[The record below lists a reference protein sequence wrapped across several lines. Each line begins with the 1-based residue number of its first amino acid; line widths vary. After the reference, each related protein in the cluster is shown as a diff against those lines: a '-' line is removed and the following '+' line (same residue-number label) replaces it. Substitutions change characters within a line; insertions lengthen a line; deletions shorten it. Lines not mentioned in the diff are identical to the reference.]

1 MRHGST
7 RPGTAIANA
16 RSPNRRPY
24 VCLLCLCF
32 AASSPSPGPAPSP
45 GSLSVTPAKAAPSA
59 PRHFF
64 GFTPDFGTVSD
75 NTLSANYKRLR
86 RAGARWVRFGVH
98 WWYIERTKGTYRWR
112 STDRFFA
119 AAACN
124 GLVALPMFIGS
135 PGWASGRSSTIAP
148 PLQTHL
154 PEFQAMIRR
163 VIARYGAGGS
173 YWRKRHRCLGGKGR
187 VPKRPSRI
195 WQVWNEPNVM
205 GYDGGQKSTAEGYG
219 RLLTAADKAI
229 NGSIQ
234 PARQD
239 GARRADRQPLNRLPE
254 GPLQGGAPSQLTRQR
269 VRPARLRHH
278 SSELPRALE
287 EASRAPPTPTAL
299 HASGSG
305 SVRSRWSSCL
315 QKGHS
320 YPARCR
326 NNPLARD
333 EAGQRRYLT
342 RMYRLFLRNAGGLR
356 LRRVAWYSWRD
367 PSLSRATCDFC
378 YGSGL
383 LHRGGRHKPAWKAY
397 VNLARGR
404 R

>member
-1 MRHGST
+1 MHRGST
-7 RPGTAIANA
+7 RSGTAIAYA
-16 RSPNRRPY
+16 QSPNRRRH
-24 VCLLCLCF
+24 VCLLCLCL
-32 AASSPSPGPAPSP
+32 AASLAISWSGALSGSRSVPPAS
-45 GSLSVTPAKAAPSA
+45 AAPSA

-64 GFTPDFGTVSD
+64 GFTPDFGTLSD
-75 NTLSANYKRLR
+75 HALSANYRRLR
-86 RAGARWVRFGVH
+86 RAGARWVRFGVY

-119 AAACN
+119 AAACS

-148 PLQTHL
+148 PLATHL

-173 YWRKRHRCLGGKGR
+173 YWKKRHRCLGGHGR

-205 GYDGGQKSTAEGYG
+205 GYYGGQEATAEGYG

-229 NGSIQ
+229 NGSIN
-234 PARQD
+234 PHAKTV
-239 GARRADRQPLNRLPE
+239 L
-254 GPLQGGAPSQLTRQR
+254 GGLTGSR
-269 VRPARLRHH
+269 
-278 SSELPRALE
+278 SSAFLRALYRAVPHLNARVNVFDQHAYATTPRNSLE
-287 EASRAPPTPTAL
+287 LLRSLRRTANAHGASRKRIWVSEVA
-299 HASGSG
+299 
-305 SVRSRWSSCL
+305 WSSCL
-315 QKGHS
+315 QQGHS

-333 EAGQRRYLT
+333 ETGQRRYLT
-342 RMYRLFLRNAGGLR
+342 RMYRRFLRNAKALR

-367 PSLSRATCDFC
+367 PSLDRATCDFC
-378 YGSGL
+378 FGSGL
-383 LHRGGRHKPAWKAY
+383 LRRGGRHKPAWKAY

>member
-1 MRHGST
+1 MTGSGL
-7 RPGTAIANA
+7 PIAQ
-16 RSPNRRPY
+16 
-24 VCLLCLCF
+24 
-32 AASSPSPGPAPSP
+32 ASDTISQPA
-45 GSLSVTPAKAAPSA
+45 GPSA
-59 PRHFF
+59 AAAVPPNFF

-86 RAGARWVRFGVH
+86 RAGARWVRFGVY
-98 WWYIERTKGTYRWR
+98 WWYIERSKGTYRWR

-205 GYDGGQKSTAEGYG
+205 GYYGGQKATAEGYG

-229 NGSIQ
+229 NGSIN
-234 PARQD
+234 P
-239 GARRADRQPLNRLPE
+239 RAKTVL
-254 GPLQGGAPSQLTRQR
+254 GGLTGSR
-269 VRPARLRHH
+269 
-278 SSELPRALE
+278 SSEFLRALYRAVPHLNSRVNVFDQHAYATTPRSSLE
-287 EASRAPPTPTAL
+287 LLRKLRRTANAHGASRKRIWVSEVA
-299 HASGSG
+299 
-305 SVRSRWSSCL
+305 WSSCL

-333 EAGQRRYLT
+333 AAGQRRYLT